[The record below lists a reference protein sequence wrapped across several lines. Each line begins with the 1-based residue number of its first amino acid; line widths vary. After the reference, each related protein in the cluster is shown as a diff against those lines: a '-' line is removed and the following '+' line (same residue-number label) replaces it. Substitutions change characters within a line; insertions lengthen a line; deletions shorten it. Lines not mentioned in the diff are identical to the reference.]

1 MSQVQPQRQLVPQG
15 QPAQP
20 ALSQAQLAWE
30 ALQDLQELKALQ
42 ALRVLLE
49 PRSPVRPGLQLRDQ
63 QEAVPPV

>member
-1 MSQVQPQRQLVPQG
+1 MSQVRPQPQLVPRARRERQE
-15 QPAQP
+15 PS
-20 ALSQAQLAWE
+20 LDQLAWA